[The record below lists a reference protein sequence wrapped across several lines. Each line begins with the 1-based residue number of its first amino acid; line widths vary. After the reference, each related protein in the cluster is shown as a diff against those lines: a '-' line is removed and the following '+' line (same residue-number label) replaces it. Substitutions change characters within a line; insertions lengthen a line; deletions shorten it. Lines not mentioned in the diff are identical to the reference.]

1 MKNVDPALIIAILGA
16 GGLGAFFKDII
27 EGLWKLRRGV
37 SARETKRRIDVVQQ
51 RDEAIERAEYERDRA
66 DRAERNVGA
75 LREYATS
82 LRIALLEKHVPKG
95 DIEAWPDLERTMPTH
110 RISKIINEQENP

>member
-1 MKNVDPALIIAILGA
+1 MANIDPAVIIALLGA

-51 RDEAIERAEYERDRA
+51 RDEAIDRA
-66 DRAERNVGA
+66 DRAERNVSS
-75 LREYATS
+75 LRESLTE
-82 LRIALLEKHVPKG
+82 LRIMLLERGVPRA
-95 DIEAWPDLERTMPTH
+95 ELPPMPDLERTIPRHPTKEE
-110 RISKIINEQENP
+110 RSDE